1 LHILVVKLSSIG
13 DLVHTLPAVAAIR
26 RSLPTAEISWAVETR
41 SAEILR
47 GSPVIDN
54 LIEIDT
60 RSIRGASL
68 PEILP
73 EIKRQARVVRARKYD
88 VAIDFQ
94 GLLKSAV
101 IARLSGAKVRW
112 GFAKDELRESASRFV
127 YTDTVEIPAKTHI
140 IRKNIFLA
148 AAACHFAFDDSLIEY
163 PISTDDVHAAEAK
176 EVINRVGPD
185 FVILNP
191 AGGWVTKLW
200 HVEKFGLLA
209 DAIMHETGM
218 RSVIVTGPNEADL
231 ARRATFSSKS
241 DAIIPA
247 EPTLKGFY
255 ELARRARLY
264 VGGDTGPT
272 HIAIAAGAPVV
283 ALFGPTEWWRNGSLG
298 RNDVVVERSDISCRI
313 DCHRRECSNWICM
326 DSDVDAVMGAV
337 RERLALQQ
345 IAAS

>member
-1 LHILVVKLSSIG
+1 MQILVVKLSSIG

-26 RSLPTAEISWAVETR
+26 RNLPTAEISWAVESR

-60 RSIRGASL
+60 RSIRGVSL

-73 EIKRQARVVRARKYD
+73 EIKRQARVVRARRYD
-88 VAIDFQ
+88 IAIDFQ

-101 IARLSGAKVRW
+101 IARLSGARIRW
-112 GFAKDELRESASRFV
+112 GFSKDELRESASRFV
-127 YTDTVEIPAKTHI
+127 YTDTVEIPETTHI
-140 IRKNIFLA
+140 IRKNIRLA
-148 AAACHFAFDDSLIEY
+148 AAACHFAFGDSLIEY
-163 PISTDDVHAAEAK
+163 PISTDDAHAAEAK
-176 EVINRVGPD
+176 EIINRVGSD
-185 FVILNP
+185 FAILNP

-209 DAIMHETGM
+209 DVIMKETGM
-218 RSVIVTGPNEADL
+218 RSVIVTGPSEADL
-231 ARRATFSSKS
+231 ALRAARSSKS
-241 DAIIPA
+241 DAIIPT

-283 ALFGPTEWWRNGSLG
+283 ALFGPTEWWRNGSLE
-298 RNDVVVERSDISCRI
+298 RNDVVVERNDISCRV

-337 RERLALQQ
+337 RERLASQQ
-345 IAAS
+345 APTS

>member
-1 LHILVVKLSSIG
+1 MDSDV
-13 DLVHTLPAVAAIR
+13 DAVMG
-26 RSLPTAEISWAVETR
+26 AVRE
-41 SAEILR
+41 
-47 GSPVIDN
+47 
-54 LIEIDT
+54 
-60 RSIRGASL
+60 
-68 PEILP
+68 
-73 EIKRQARVVRARKYD
+73 RKYD
-88 VAIDFQ
+88 LTIDFQ

-140 IRKNIFLA
+140 IRKNILLA
-148 AAACHFAFDDSLIEY
+148 AAACPFAFDDSLIEY
-163 PISTDDVHAAEAK
+163 PISTGDAHAAEAK
-176 EVINRVGPD
+176 EIIDRVGPD
-185 FVILNP
+185 FAILNP

-231 ARRATFSSKS
+231 ARRAALSSKS

-283 ALFGPTEWWRNGSLG
+283 ALFGPTECWRNGSLG
-298 RNDVVVERSDISCRI
+298 RNDVVVERSDISCRV

-326 DSDVDAVMGAV
+326 NSDVDAVMGAV
-337 RERLALQQ
+337 RERLASQQ
-345 IAAS
+345 VATS

>member
-26 RSLPTAEISWAVETR
+26 RSLPTAEISWAVESR

-60 RSIRGASL
+60 RTIRGASL
-68 PEILP
+68 PEIFP
-73 EIKRQARVVRARKYD
+73 EIKRQARAVRARKYD

-148 AAACHFAFDDSLIEY
+148 AAACQFAFDDSLIEY
-163 PISTDDVHAAEAK
+163 PISTGDAHAAEAK
-176 EVINRVGPD
+176 EIIDRVGPD
-185 FVILNP
+185 FAILNP

-231 ARRATFSSKS
+231 ARRAALSSKS

-283 ALFGPTEWWRNGSLG
+283 ALFGPTECWRNGSLG
-298 RNDVVVERSDISCRI
+298 RNDVVVERSDISCRV

-337 RERLALQQ
+337 RERLASQQ
-345 IAAS
+345 VATS